1 MQGISFNLLNAN
13 PTNWSNTL
21 KQFVSNLPTNC
32 VGVFDHFV
40 ELALKEL
47 KQLKVAKKSGSSFFT
62 AAAFIPSLVFSYTI
76 HASFT
81 PPSCLKIL
89 SSCQRIWN
97 PIKLGRKTLHR
108 ALQLSNSNNCNT
120 NKITNIAR

>member
-13 PTNWSNTL
+13 PTNWLNTL

-47 KQLKVAKKSGSSFFT
+47 KQLKVAKKSGSSFCESKLLIFLT
-62 AAAFIPSLVFSYTI
+62 LNRNAIETPYASVFI
-76 HASFT
+76 A
-81 PPSCLKIL
+81 
-89 SSCQRIWN
+89 
-97 PIKLGRKTLHR
+97 
-108 ALQLSNSNNCNT
+108 
-120 NKITNIAR
+120 